1 MSVLNIN
8 DQIGGYWI
16 KNLIKSNSYTET
28 YRVED
33 ANSRPFFLKLFKMKE
48 LPSYLLLP
56 DTKIVKEIEY
66 CSNLQHR
73 NLLSFVESGSK
84 TLEEGDIQYYIT
96 NYFNGAIL
104 SDVINRNGPMG
115 EEDALSV
122 FRNILNGLV
131 YLQSQSPALCHND
144 LDPSNIMLS
153 DTTGDA
159 IIIDLGH
166 ISTRNSGFVPFN
178 TSDLDAFYHANETH
192 SGIFDEQ
199 SDVFSACGI
208 LYYTL
213 TANHPWCTEL
223 SGDSF
228 KEQIKYLWQYRK
240 EHSIAID
247 TLNISDKLKFILKRG
262 LALRRTERFESAK
275 EIIDIL
281 DSELQQD
288 TKPEKMNSIEN
299 GSSERPKSKPYINP
313 DDPNYVE
320 FQIKQGTG
328 KGFEDIAGMGQLKE
342 TLKRQVIFVLQN
354 PDIAK
359 EYRLTTPNGMLLYG
373 PPGCGKTFFAE
384 KFAEEVG
391 FKYVLVKSS
400 DLATSLVH
408 GGQQKIRQLFDQ
420 AEQNAPI
427 VVCLDEFDALV
438 PTRSWNSHSSEEVN
452 EFLSQ
457 MNNCSQRGIFIVATT
472 NRPDKIDIAVKR
484 TGRLDKMVY
493 VPLPDEEARREMFE
507 LYLKDRPLEEDINIQ
522 ELAELTDGYVA
533 SDIAYIVN
541 DTAGLAAYTKSKIS
555 FASLQSAIKDNP
567 PSLNAEIL
575 KEYEALRKQMD
586 NTNRRISAENKIVNW

>member
-1 MSVLNIN
+1 
-8 DQIGGYWI
+8 
-16 KNLIKSNSYTET
+16 
-28 YRVED
+28 
-33 ANSRPFFLKLFKMKE
+33 
-48 LPSYLLLP
+48 
-56 DTKIVKEIEY
+56 
-66 CSNLQHR
+66 
-73 NLLSFVESGSK
+73 
-84 TLEEGDIQYYIT
+84 
-96 NYFNGAIL
+96 
-104 SDVINRNGPMG
+104 
-115 EEDALSV
+115 
-122 FRNILNGLV
+122 
-131 YLQSQSPALCHND
+131 
-144 LDPSNIMLS
+144 
-153 DTTGDA
+153 
-159 IIIDLGH
+159 
-166 ISTRNSGFVPFN
+166 
-178 TSDLDAFYHANETH
+178 
-192 SGIFDEQ
+192 
-199 SDVFSACGI
+199 
-208 LYYTL
+208 
-213 TANHPWCTEL
+213 
-223 SGDSF
+223 
-228 KEQIKYLWQYRK
+228 
-240 EHSIAID
+240 
-247 TLNISDKLKFILKRG
+247 
-262 LALRRTERFESAK
+262 
-275 EIIDIL
+275 
-281 DSELQQD
+281 
-288 TKPEKMNSIEN
+288 
-299 GSSERPKSKPYINP
+299 
-313 DDPNYVE
+313 
-320 FQIKQGTG
+320 
-328 KGFEDIAGMGQLKE
+328 
-342 TLKRQVIFVLQN
+342 
-354 PDIAK
+354 
-359 EYRLTTPNGMLLYG
+359 MLLYG

-541 DTAGLAAYTKSKIS
+541 DTASLAAYTKSKIS

-575 KEYEALRKQMD
+575 TEYEALRKQMD